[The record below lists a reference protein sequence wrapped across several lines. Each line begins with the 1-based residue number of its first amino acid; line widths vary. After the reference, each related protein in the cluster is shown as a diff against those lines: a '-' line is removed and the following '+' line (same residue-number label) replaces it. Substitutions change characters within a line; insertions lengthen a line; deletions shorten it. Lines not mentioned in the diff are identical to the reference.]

1 MIPSPIVR
9 AGNEDLVG
17 FPRAPHTLDESG
29 LPFDLVL
36 ELLLKTLHFSG
47 GLTGAELGQK
57 LGLQYS
63 VIEPVLQHLKL
74 VHLVEVAGSGLVAG
88 PAYLYRITSAGRERA
103 HLFMERTHYVGKAP
117 VLFDQYEAYM
127 QAYADAVPRT
137 ATRAR
142 VRMAF
147 RELVLNARVLDQ
159 LGPAI
164 NGGHS
169 IFVYGPPG
177 NGKTVISQSIQHLLD
192 GDIAV
197 PYAIDCNGHTVQVFD
212 PVHHWS
218 LDDAD
223 RADQAIDTKHAP
235 DARWVRCRRPLVT
248 VGGELSLESLDLSY
262 GTTSKFYQAPVQ
274 LTANGGVLVIDD
286 FGRQK
291 CSPIALLNRWITPL
305 ETRIDYLTLQT
316 GQKMPVPFVV
326 LIVFATN
333 IEPAELVDEAFLRRI
348 HYKVFAEGPTI
359 DDFKQIFER
368 YCLRLG
374 LDYEESIVDTLVTD
388 ITRRRGLALRGCHP
402 RDLIE
407 QSVSLAEYLG
417 EPRRLTPR
425 LLSLACDSYF
435 VDERPAGARDH

>member
-1 MIPSPIVR
+1 MIPLAEMHDADVVR
-9 AGNEDLVG
+9 
-17 FPRAPHTLDESG
+17 FPRAPHTLEESG

-36 ELLLKTLHFSG
+36 QLVLKTLHFSG
-47 GLTGAELGQK
+47 GLTGAELGHR

-103 HLFMERTHYVGKAP
+103 HLFLERSHYVGKAP

-127 QAYADAVPRT
+127 QAFAEAVPRT
-137 ATRAR
+137 ATRER
-142 VRMAF
+142 VRLAF
-147 RELVLNARVLDQ
+147 RDLVLGDRVMDQ

-164 NGGHS
+164 NGAHS
-169 IFVYGPPG
+169 LFVYGPPG
-177 NGKTVISQSIQHLLD
+177 NGKTVISQSIQNLLD

-197 PYAIDCNGHTVQVFD
+197 PYAIDANGHTVQVYD
-212 PVHHWS
+212 PVHHYS
-218 LDDAD
+218 LETEEDAE
-223 RADQAIDTKHAP
+223 RAIDTQQAP

-262 GTTSKFYQAPVQ
+262 SPTARFYQAPVQ

-291 CSPIALLNRWITPL
+291 CSPVALLNRWITPL
-305 ETRIDYLTLQT
+305 ETRIDYLTLQS

-333 IEPAELVDEAFLRRI
+333 IKPADLVDEAFLRRI
-348 HYKVFAEGPTI
+348 HYKVFAESPTPQE
-359 DDFKQIFER
+359 FRQIFER
-368 YCLRLG
+368 HCLRAG
-374 LDYEESIVDTLVTD
+374 LEYRESLVNELMEE
-388 ITRRRGLALRGCHP
+388 ITRTRGLALRGCHP
-402 RDLIE
+402 RDLID
-407 QSVSLAEYLG
+407 QAISLAEYLG
-417 EPRRLTPR
+417 EPRRLTSP
-425 LLSLACDSYF
+425 LLARACTSYF
-435 VDERPAGARDH
+435 VDEQSTDERGG